1 MQLSRDR
8 ALSGSMKWDA
18 PFALSSWV
26 ILGLLLSFL
35 IGALVVRYVQ
45 VGYYAGTFVLSVLML
60 GMMGLWLWQRV
71 RSGRFDWFEPIN
83 LFFVSMAFGFGFR
96 GIYIS
101 FGLYD
106 RYTTFVSEDEFIV
119 YITLGVL
126 YGVVAIVAYMIGY
139 TRSDGA
145 QNLAHRLPI
154 FKPEFRVSRLYAVV
168 IPLSVLGI
176 ISLLVLLQAS
186 GFSLSSLSVAEI
198 SRKRHYVDTGHYLK
212 SVPFLLT
219 TAVTLLGAVHY
230 GRRPTLWFW
239 ILLPLACI
247 WPLYSSTRGSLLGL
261 ILLPLILRSYLIKP
275 LSTRTVLTVAV
286 VFAVILSAMF
296 ALRGA
301 KWRGTEAVASSLT
314 ITGVLDNTVGS
325 RSFADLVTF
334 AHVIRAVPA
343 QVPLQLGKTY
353 SDLIFGPIPRSWW
366 PNKPVPIGKEVG
378 LLFFEQEGA
387 VPPSMAAEAYLNFH
401 LPGVIVAFMAFGFI
415 SRVLY
420 EYLLANRQNI
430 LVVGTYAF
438 LVIFVFKFT
447 NSDFVI
453 NMGQLVARAAPLLIA
468 AYFVSRGLV
477 RRGGIAADV
486 EPKASPVAAW
496 QR

>member
-8 ALSGSMKWDA
+8 ALSRPMRWAS
-18 PFALSSWV
+18 PRALSSWV
-26 ILGLLLSFL
+26 IFGLLLSFL
-35 IGALVVRYVQ
+35 IGVLVVRYVQ
-45 VGYYAGTFVLSVLML
+45 IGYYAGTFVLSVLML
-60 GMMGLWLWQRV
+60 SIMGFWLWQRS
-71 RSGRFDWFEPIN
+71 RSGQFDWFEPIN

-126 YGVVAIVAYMIGY
+126 YGVVAVVAYMIGY
-139 TRSDGA
+139 ARSEGA
-145 QNLAHRLPI
+145 QKLARRLPI
-154 FKPEFRVSRLYAVV
+154 FKPEFRVGRLYAVV
-168 IPLSVLGI
+168 IPLSVLGVASLI
-176 ISLLVLLQAS
+176 ILLQAS
-186 GFSLSSLSVAEI
+186 GFSLSSLSLEEI
-198 SRKRHYVDTGHYLK
+198 SRKRHYLDTGHYLK

-219 TAVTLLGAVHY
+219 TAVTLLGVVNY
-230 GRRPTLWFW
+230 GRRPTVWFW

-261 ILLPLILRSYLIKP
+261 ILLPLILRSYLVKP
-275 LSTRTVLTVAV
+275 LSTRTVLAVAA

-301 KWRGTEAVASSLT
+301 KWRGTESVASSLT
-314 ITGVLDNTVGS
+314 IAGVLDNTVGS

-334 AHVIRAVPA
+334 AHVIRAVPS
-343 QVPLQLGKTY
+343 QVPLQLGRTY

-378 LLFFEQEGA
+378 LIFYEQEGA

-401 LPGVIVAFMAFGFI
+401 LPGLIMAFLAFGFV

-420 EYLLANRQNI
+420 EFLLTNRQNL
-430 LVVGTYAF
+430 LVVGAYAF
-438 LVIFVFKFT
+438 LVIFVFKFA

-453 NMGQLVARAAPLLIA
+453 NMGQLVTRSAPLLVGA
-468 AYFVSRGLV
+468 FFVSRGLV
-477 RRGGIAADV
+477 RRGGTAADV
-486 EPKASPVAAW
+486 GARPSPVAAW